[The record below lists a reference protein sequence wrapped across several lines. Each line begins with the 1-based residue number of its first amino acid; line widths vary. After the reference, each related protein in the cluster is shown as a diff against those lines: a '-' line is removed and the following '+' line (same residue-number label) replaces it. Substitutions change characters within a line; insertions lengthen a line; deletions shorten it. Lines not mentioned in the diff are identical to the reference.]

1 MRLKERKRM
10 PAYIPTSSMSDI
22 AFLLIIFFM
31 LTTVFRKELG
41 LKVIL
46 PQAKQTERILK
57 SRSVANVYIDKEDR
71 VSVDDK
77 LLSIDRVRFAFTLKV
92 TENPGLVAQ
101 VKADKEV
108 QYGLVSDILDALRE
122 AEAFKV
128 VFATEYRLR

>member
-1 MRLKERKRM
+1 MKLKERKRM

-57 SRSVANVYIDKEDR
+57 SRSVANVYIDKEER

-108 QYGLVSDILDALRE
+108 RYGSVSDVLDALRE

>member
-1 MRLKERKRM
+1 MKLKERKRM

-46 PQAKQTERILK
+46 PQAKRTERILK
-57 SRSVANVYIDKEDR
+57 SRSVANVYIDKDGR
-71 VSVDDK
+71 ISVDDK
-77 LLSIDRVRFAFTLKV
+77 LLSPERVRFAFALKLS
-92 TENPGLVAQ
+92 ENPGLIAQ
-101 VKADKEV
+101 VKADRGV
-108 QYGLVSDILDALRE
+108 RYGAVSDVLDALRE

-128 VFATEYRLR
+128 VFATEYKLH